1 MQLHEEDI
9 LGQAYDARL
18 MRRLF
23 SYLMPYKAW
32 ILATLLIILVTSLI
46 QVSGPILTQVGIDQ
60 FIATKDLGGLNQIA
74 LLYLGIVFAGFFLGY
89 LQTYI
94 MQLTGQKIM
103 VDLRMQIFSHLQKL
117 PLSFYDKSPVGR
129 LMTRVTTDVDVLNE
143 LFSTGVVTILGDLL
157 VLFGI
162 VAIIFYHNFDLAL
175 VALSV
180 VPLLVIITLVF
191 KIKARNSYRRV
202 RTAIAR
208 ISAFLQEQM
217 TGMSIVQLFNHEA
230 RSFRQF
236 EGINRVHLMAN
247 LDSILAYSMFYPAVE
262 LVSSLAIALIVWYG
276 GGQILSDDLT
286 FGELVLFIYL
296 SEKFFRPIADLSEK
310 YNILQSAMASSERIF
325 KLLDTPATLQEPTR
339 PVQLDRIRGE
349 IEFNHVWFAY
359 KRVNSDSK
367 SLTDGSQGDWQWI
380 LKDVSF
386 RIPAGEAVA
395 IVGHTGAGK
404 TTLINL
410 VMRFYDIQK
419 GQILLDGHD
428 IRSLDVLQLRKAFGL
443 VLQDVFLFSGTIAS
457 NIRLGTPWI
466 TEKAIHTAAQD
477 VNLSEFVATFPN
489 GYREVVKERGSTLST
504 GEKQLI
510 AFARALAHDPRNL
523 ILDEATSSV
532 DTGTEK
538 RIREAI
544 VRLMEGRTCLIIA
557 HRLSTIQRVNR
568 IIVLHKGEVREIGSH
583 QKLLAKRGLYFKLFQ
598 LQYQEQEKSWDRPTS
613 QPSPDDLLVT

>member
-1 MQLHEEDI
+1 
-9 LGQAYDARL
+9 
-18 MRRLF
+18 
-23 SYLMPYKAW
+23 
-32 ILATLLIILVTSLI
+32 
-46 QVSGPILTQVGIDQ
+46 
-60 FIATKDLGGLNQIA
+60 
-74 LLYLGIVFAGFFLGY
+74 
-89 LQTYI
+89 
-94 MQLTGQKIM
+94 
-103 VDLRMQIFSHLQKL
+103 
-117 PLSFYDKSPVGR
+117 
-129 LMTRVTTDVDVLNE
+129 
-143 LFSTGVVTILGDLL
+143 
-157 VLFGI
+157 
-162 VAIIFYHNFDLAL
+162 
-175 VALSV
+175 
-180 VPLLVIITLVF
+180 
-191 KIKARNSYRRV
+191 
-202 RTAIAR
+202 
-208 ISAFLQEQM
+208 
-217 TGMSIVQLFNHEA
+217 
-230 RSFRQF
+230 
-236 EGINRVHLMAN
+236 
-247 LDSILAYSMFYPAVE
+247 MFYPAVE

>member
-1 MQLHEEDI
+1 MQIHEEDI

-74 LLYLGIVFAGFFLGY
+74 LLYLGIVSVGFFLGY

-103 VDLRMQIFSHLQKL
+103 VDLRMQLFSHLQKL

-180 VPLLVIITLVF
+180 VPLLVIITIVF

-247 LDSILAYSMFYPAVE
+247 LDSILAYSLFYPAVE

-359 KRVNSDSK
+359 KRVDSDSK
-367 SLTDGSQGDWQWI
+367 SIIDGSPDDWEWI

-428 IRSLDVLQLRKAFGL
+428 IRSLDVLQLRKTFGL
-443 VLQDVFLFSGTIAS
+443 VLQDAFLFSGTIAS

-477 VNLSEFVATFPN
+477 VNLSEFVAALPN

-544 VRLMEGRTCLIIA
+544 VRLMKGRTCLIIA
-557 HRLSTIQRVNR
+557 HRLSTIQRANR
-568 IIVLHKGEVREIGSH
+568 IIVLHKGEVREIGNH
-583 QKLLAKRGLYFKLFQ
+583 QELLAKRGLYFKLFQ
-598 LQYQEQEKSWDRPTS
+598 LQYQEQEKSWDRPAS
-613 QPSPDDLLVT
+613 QVFPDDPLVI